1 LNPFNQEY
9 FADYAP
15 LLPSLFSLNYTPSPT
30 TPLYGPSPSTWDAT
44 ALDRHVQGLIAV
56 MLSLKKK
63 PLIRYEK
70 MSAMARKL
78 AIELHVRLS
87 AFIELSYLT
96 RSRIASK
103 TRRNYSISG

>member
-1 LNPFNQEY
+1 M
-9 FADYAP
+9 
-15 LLPSLFSLNYTPSPT
+15 
-30 TPLYGPSPSTWDAT
+30 

-63 PLIRYEK
+63 PVIRYEK

-87 AFIELSYLT
+87 TFFLHRMIIFDSP
-96 RSRIASK
+96 
-103 TRRNYSISG
+103 